1 MSLQD
6 VLYKLSKIE
15 SAVDNINLRLCSLEN
30 NLNRP
35 LRSFNQRI
43 PRNIYY
49 SSNLPPQT
57 NIPQTNM
64 PQTNIPQTYIPQTNI
79 HQTNIPESNIPQPN
93 TTQPNITGN
102 NETRDSTTNNQEQ
115 NYIQPSLF
123 SYFNTRNPR
132 RTEQIEISL
141 SNPGPNLF
149 DTLFPG
155 LNRRSENLQNHRTIN
170 QNTELS
176 VYFKEDQN
184 DNEDNEDICA
194 ICQEVIENNSII
206 RKIKTC
212 NHFFHSTCLD
222 TWLED
227 HVTCPSCR
235 QDITTN
241 TNSENEN
248 QNNQNDQNHNDE
260 SNSSNQETII

>member
-30 NLNRP
+30 NLNSNQNRP
-35 LRSFNQRI
+35 IRSLNQRL
-43 PRNIYY
+43 PRNIFY
-49 SSNLPPQT
+49 STNLPTP
-57 NIPQTNM
+57 
-64 PQTNIPQTYIPQTNI
+64 
-79 HQTNIPESNIPQPN
+79 SNTTQPN
-93 TTQPNITGN
+93 TTQPNIPQQNTTGHN
-102 NETRDSTTNNQEQ
+102 IMRDQPTNNQEQ

-141 SNPGPNLF
+141 SNPGTNLF
-149 DTLFPG
+149 DTLFPA

-176 VYFKEDQN
+176 VYFKEDQ
-184 DNEDNEDICA
+184 DDNEDICA

-227 HVTCPSCR
+227 HATCPSCR
-235 QDITTN
+235 QDITVN
-241 TNSENEN
+241 PNNEN
-248 QNNQNDQNHNDE
+248 N
-260 SNSSNQETII
+260 SSSSSNQETVI

>member
-15 SAVDNINLRLCSLEN
+15 SAVDNINLRLCSLED
-30 NLNRP
+30 NLNSNSNRP

-43 PRNIYY
+43 PRNIFY
-49 SSNLPPQT
+49 SPNLPTQPQTNTTQTNIPQT
-57 NIPQTNM
+57 NIPQTN
-64 PQTNIPQTYIPQTNI
+64 IPI
-79 HQTNIPESNIPQPN
+79 PN
-93 TTQPNITGN
+93 TTQHNTV
-102 NETRDSTTNNQEQ
+102 RDPTTNNQEQ

-141 SNPGPNLF
+141 SNPGTNLF

-155 LNRRSENLQNHRTIN
+155 LNRRPENLQNHRTIN
-170 QNTELS
+170 HNTELS
-176 VYFKEDQN
+176 VYFKEEPD

-194 ICQEVIENNSII
+194 ICQEIIENNSII

-212 NHFFHSTCLD
+212 NHFFHSACLD

-235 QDITTN
+235 QDITEN
-241 TNSENEN
+241 TNNEN
-248 QNNQNDQNHNDE
+248 QNENEE
-260 SNSSNQETII
+260 SISSNQETII